1 MNERRDAVRK
11 AGRGYESDVLGLHR
25 VCDGRAFRE
34 RDGKVSYGTR
44 VRGSEEGPDGRS
56 DAPRYGFMNAT
67 SSGVKGTPA
76 GRSPSTSTHRSYRR
90 TAASAPPG
98 GFADMARLVCAEAA
112 TRRPRRTEWWESTP
126 RLLLA
131 STTVHAA
138 ARPFIIDPTS
148 RARRGVVPRRR
159 APELSLGSTS
169 SVSPTFTGLMNNKNM
184 RVRNASHS
192 RQTPSCLS
200 LSYTRTH
207 HPTKTP
213 SIHFP
218 IPCRASQL

>member
-1 MNERRDAVRK
+1 MELDVIQGGSVTRGEPVNERRDAVRK
-11 AGRGYESDVLGLHR
+11 AVRGYESDVLGLHR

-112 TRRPRRTEWWESTP
+112 MRRPRRTEWWESTP

-169 SVSPTFTGLMNNKNM
+169 SVSPTFTGL
-184 RVRNASHS
+184 
-192 RQTPSCLS
+192 
-200 LSYTRTH
+200 YDE
-207 HPTKTP
+207 
-213 SIHFP
+213 
-218 IPCRASQL
+218 